1 MSGYICPGV
10 GWLDHTVTLFLRF
23 LGTSV
28 REGNG
33 TPLQCSCLEDP
44 RDGGAWWAAINGIA
58 ESRTRLSDLAAAA
71 AEAGTSVC
79 FLQWLY
85 EPTFPQTA

>member
-1 MSGYICPGV
+1 M
-10 GWLDHTVTLFLRF
+10 
-23 LGTSV
+23 
-28 REGNG
+28 
-33 TPLQCSCLEDP
+33 
-44 RDGGAWWAAINGIA
+44 DGGAWWAAVHGVA
-58 ESRTRLSDLAAAA
+58 QSRTRLSDLAAAA